1 MNAQRHHPF
10 DVSVVV
16 SAAGSVHLDRWLTH
30 ALALRASKEILVADS
45 RLARLYAGLHRHVRI
60 VDRPENAP
68 TRGRYTYFAGDHPLP
83 PLDLMIETADRTGA
97 DLVAIASEASDDAL
111 LGDIYDDLSLAK
123 LFRTGFRDRLPFTDA
138 ADFVVHAYCHAER
151 IATVRGRQQKRRHH
165 PDRLVRRVQSHLPSG
180 VLRDHLIARHITRD
194 VLPDL
199 AEPFLGADAEAR
211 DAIVRSVAHRCAAW
225 VTPGVRAQ
233 LDAADQARLA
243 SLQDHHRLERLARI
257 SEAPLHRAL
266 TNVAWEGDR
275 LRIEFTA
282 ALEGFPEAE
291 IGLLLKDGDPQDVWD
306 VYVTAECDGIVRQA
320 RLEGDRDIA
329 LPARFTDDLVA
340 LPYLTQ
346 MGTLSL
352 RKERRLI
359 HTSS

>member
-16 SAAGSVHLDRWLTH
+16 AAADSVQLDRWLTH

-45 RLARLYAGLHRHVRI
+45 RLARLYASLHRHVHI
-60 VDRPENAP
+60 TKNPLNAP
-68 TRGRYTYFAGDHPLP
+68 TRGRYTYFAGDHLSPV
-83 PLDLMIETADRTGA
+83 DLMIETADRSEA
-97 DLVAIASEASDDAL
+97 DLVATAPQACDDASL
-111 LGDIYDDLSLAK
+111 TDIYDDLSLGK
-123 LFRTGFRDRLPFTDA
+123 LFRTAFRDRFAFTDA

-151 IATVRGRQQKRRHH
+151 IATVRGRQEMGRHH

-180 VLRDHLIARHITRD
+180 DLRDQLIARHITRD

-199 AEPFLGADAEAR
+199 AEPFLEADDTAR
-211 DAIVRSVAHRCAAW
+211 HAIVRSVAHRCAAW

-233 LDAADQARLA
+233 LDATDQVRLA
-243 SLQDHHRLERLARI
+243 SLQDHRRLERLARI

-266 TNVAWEGDR
+266 RNLEWEGDR

-291 IGLLLKDGDPQDVWD
+291 IGLVLRDGDPQDVWD

-320 RLEGDRDIA
+320 RLEGGRDIA
-329 LPARFTDDLVA
+329 LPVRFTDDLVA
-340 LPYLTQ
+340 LPYLTRT
-346 MGTLSL
+346 GTLSL

-359 HTSS
+359 HTSP

>member
-16 SAAGSVHLDRWLTH
+16 PAADPVQLDRWLTH

-45 RLARLYAGLHRHVRI
+45 RLARLYASLHRNVHI
-60 VDRPENAP
+60 TKNPLNAL
-68 TRGRYTYFAGDHPLP
+68 TRGRYTYFAGDHLSPV
-83 PLDLMIETADRTGA
+83 DLMIETADRSEA
-97 DLVAIASEASDDAL
+97 DLVAVAPQASDDASL
-111 LGDIYDDLSLAK
+111 SDIYDDLSLGK
-123 LFRTGFRDRLPFTDA
+123 LFRTGFRDRLTFTDA
-138 ADFVVHAYCHAER
+138 ADFVVHAYCHAGR
-151 IATVRGRQQKRRHH
+151 IATVRGRQQTGRHD
-165 PDRLVRRVQSHLPSG
+165 PDRLVRRVQSHLPHG
-180 VLRDHLIARHITRD
+180 NLRDQLIARHITRD

-199 AEPFLGADAEAR
+199 AEPFLEADDTAR
-211 DAIVRSVAHRCAAW
+211 DAIVRDVAHRCAAW

-233 LDAADQARLA
+233 LDAGDRVRLA
-243 SLQDHHRLERLARI
+243 SLQDHRRLERLARI

-266 TNVAWEGDR
+266 RNLAWEGDE

-291 IGLLLKDGDPQDVWD
+291 IGLVLRDGDPQDVWD

-329 LPARFTDDLVA
+329 LPVRFTDDLVA
-340 LPYLTQ
+340 LPYLTHT
-346 MGTLSL
+346 GTLSL

-359 HTSS
+359 HTSP